1 MGRLTRAANLAKV
14 MSDCKLSKGPII
26 DTATDTDVIGSDS
39 VACAT
44 NTQSCKPFEYET
56 ISGGGVSNERA
67 DLATPLVTMLAAP
80 VVKTSRSSIMSAST
94 IHDAGFTIVSNSDG
108 LSLQKDGVATE
119 AIPDGNM
126 YRMPVVDRARVDD
139 EVNHA
144 VRLHKK
150 TVMARIL
157 KKMILHRKRGH
168 RPSDP
173 VDCHGCAL
181 QLTRTPARRLK
192 PEAKRKAESRGHVA
206 GIDYITGLPPDNDG
220 NTAVFG
226 LVVASREK
234 NQSVAWYQPVK
245 SHSGEDAIAAFK
257 ECEFRVSL
265 MFPPGEFKLAR
276 VHSDCE
282 KSLIG
287 PLCDGLKARGIWPTN
302 TEGYDHNGNAVVEN
316 RNRTLQQGV
325 RAALVTATGG
335 RSRYSEVWGTA
346 FVHINDCVNHT
357 SYAGETSP
365 VENCGGEPVDLESE
379 GSGVYGALVRFY
391 RAKERR
397 DGKLDSNGAFGM
409 YAGRSFTVPGGH
421 RVIELV
427 WNHESKRF
435 DLMPTIDV
443 KTWIGDNEAALAS
456 KLPPTPFTDPG
467 PLLRLLVATMATSAG
482 ATSGSTAAAGATA
495 PSGGGGGGSGGGR
508 DGLLAEALDTTKLP
522 SAKGEDGHEKV
533 VPLPAGFLSMVQ
545 AEAIVPKRHLLD
557 AALGLGQSAAGADA
571 CANLGVIQNVVDSVT
586 GEVTRVRQ
594 SDEALGWAMTQDI
607 ATATSSGGS
616 ERAKTARSLH
626 SAQGV
631 VINHVT
637 AMIKKASYGGD
648 VHGSFQPTPTMVGN
662 MLKGMIIGSRSHFV
676 RETMTDRHHDY
687 GPWMCVPMSVPN
699 RPRSTQQFFEWY
711 FAKGAYTEQG
721 RPMFVGEKALSAWC
735 KVIDACG
742 DVFATAYRDDCLKY
756 IEVQNDKLQR
766 QLEDQ
771 SFLDLFLG
779 GFYKLDILNAAY
791 QRDNTPSPKP
801 RLNGVFEG
809 LSMVSPTILEIIK
822 ADLIKLTSDP
832 VARSE
837 FPILNMVPNM
847 IPRVSRLPSPSPTML
862 GGRGSRSGGQLEIAF
877 PSGGAVLQGTEL
889 QLGLGGGRRSAMAST
904 SQYGPSS
911 GDGTPGAHAGSGP
924 SNYKS
929 LPPPPRKA
937 GILPDSELMSSDEI
951 RQNGVITLFKS
962 EPLLNRKCVALYLRE
977 DGCPHNVCHFCLN
990 SLRDAPSIDQ
1000 RDLAQALRRATG
1012 SSNARSRPPTPGD
1025 RRERSDS
1032 AGSARSLGSQNSD
1045 GGGHKPKQRRN

>member
-1 MGRLTRAANLAKV
+1 MASAPTTRLISLIAASGKRSVGDGRSSSGR
-14 MSDCKLSKGPII
+14 SRS
-26 DTATDTDVIGSDS
+26 
-39 VACAT
+39 
-44 NTQSCKPFEYET
+44 
-56 ISGGGVSNERA
+56 SGGG
-67 DLATPLVTMLAAP
+67 AAP
-80 VVKTSRSSIMSAST
+80 AGAGIAPLAIDADRGASPTLVRIDADDLYTVFDPVGLNKQWTVTEVLRVKQSMPNMRLSFTVTDPAPTVVALDRAVFEGGYSDSTSDLVSADVANGNRGFALYGDVTNAFDYHLWALALVLGTEYKARPMHTSASFDVSAFYYLRKVGQIRLPPAAASEAT
-94 IHDAGFTIVSNSDG
+94 KARYAEVRLLGRDAVKQICSAFGVAPPEAAGNGSLALARLESSLAEETDAAAAFWSALDIADKNASIPIACMAVVRAGMQPSSGAPPPSPAGPPPPAPISADDIFRCFYDGFVGPPLGSAKA
-108 LSLQKDGVATE
+108 LSLQVLFPKDACLYRNE
-119 AIPDGNM
+119 A
-126 YRMPVVDRARVDD
+126 
-139 EVNHA
+139 
-144 VRLHKK
+144 
-150 TVMARIL
+150 
-157 KKMILHRKRGH
+157 
-168 RPSDP
+168 
-173 VDCHGCAL
+173 
-181 QLTRTPARRLK
+181 
-192 PEAKRKAESRGHVA
+192 VA
-206 GIDYITGLPPDNDG
+206 GAG
-220 NTAVFG
+220 A
-226 LVVASREK
+226 
-234 NQSVAWYQPVK
+234 
-245 SHSGEDAIAAFK
+245 
-257 ECEFRVSL
+257 
-265 MFPPGEFKLAR
+265 
-276 VHSDCE
+276 
-282 KSLIG
+282 
-287 PLCDGLKARGIWPTN
+287 
-302 TEGYDHNGNAVVEN
+302 YD
-316 RNRTLQQGV
+316 
-325 RAALVTATGG
+325 
-335 RSRYSEVWGTA
+335 
-346 FVHINDCVNHT
+346 D
-357 SYAGETSP
+357 
-365 VENCGGEPVDLESE
+365 
-379 GSGVYGALVRFY
+379 
-391 RAKERR
+391 
-397 DGKLDSNGAFGM
+397 
-409 YAGRSFTVPGGH
+409 
-421 RVIELV
+421 VI
-427 WNHESKRF
+427 
-435 DLMPTIDV
+435 
-443 KTWIGDNEAALAS
+443 KTWIGDNEAALAN

-467 PLLRLLVATMATSAG
+467 PLLRLLVATMASSTG
-482 ATSGSTAAAGATA
+482 ATSGSSAAAGATA

-586 GEVTRVRQ
+586 GVVTRVRQ

-742 DVFATAYRDDCLKY
+742 DVFATAYRDDCLEY
-756 IEVQNDKLQR
+756 IEKQNDKLQR

-791 QRDNTPSPKP
+791 QRDNVPSPKP

-847 IPRVSRLPSPSPTML
+847 IARVSRLPPPSTSPTML

-877 PSGGAVLQGTEL
+877 PSGGSALQGTEL
-889 QLGLGGGRRSAMAST
+889 QLGGGLRSAMSPAG
-904 SQYGPSS
+904 QYGPASQR
-911 GDGTPGAHAGSGP
+911 DAAGNRTTAEWSDRTR
-924 SNYKS
+924 SAFVA
-929 LPPPPRKA
+929 LPPGPRKA
-937 GILPDSELMSSDEI
+937 GVLPESELLTGDEI
-951 RQNGVITLFKS
+951 RAGDVVTLFKT
-962 EPLLNRKCVALYLRE
+962 EPMLKGKCTAFYVR
-977 DGCPHNVCHFCLN
+977 DTGCIWDKCNYCTA
-990 SLRDAPSIDQ
+990 SLRDAASTDP
-1000 RDLAQALRRATG
+1000 RDLAQALRRSIG
-1012 SSNARSRPPTPGD
+1012 SSGARSRPPTPGD
-1025 RRERSDS
+1025 RRGRSDS
-1032 AGSARSLGSQNSD
+1032 AGSATSVGSQRSD